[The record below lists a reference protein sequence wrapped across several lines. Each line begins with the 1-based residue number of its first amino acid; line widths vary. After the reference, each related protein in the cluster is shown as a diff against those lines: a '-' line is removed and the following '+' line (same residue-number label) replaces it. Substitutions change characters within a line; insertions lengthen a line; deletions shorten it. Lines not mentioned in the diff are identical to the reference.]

1 VSEISL
7 FIDRPLIIIIIEGYC
22 SEEVVVGCAS
32 DRDQGDSVVVGEN
45 PLAAGAELPPR
56 LCHIS
61 VCGLDPNAVSV
72 VYPSPM
78 DRLVVAPTLA
88 AAPAGRSGRLLEAP
102 MLALASTSRFRISAW
117 SPSSLMSRISC
128 GGLVNRAFRVA
139 PLRLEVAWSW

>member
-1 VSEISL
+1 MSEISL

-88 AAPAGRSGRLLEAP
+88 AAPAGRSCLLY
-102 MLALASTSRFRISAW
+102 T
-117 SPSSLMSRISC
+117 SPSPRDRQKSRMPSS
-128 GGLVNRAFRVA
+128 A
-139 PLRLEVAWSW
+139 